1 MTMAAIVATVAAL
14 SFAGGAALGGFVG
27 CAAMAYQHGRKLG
40 QMEGEYRAQM
50 RVMLIRVQEYASCD
64 LRTPREAETVRLV
77 QDLLVENGQ
86 YTR

>member
-1 MTMAAIVATVAAL
+1 MTAVSVVAAVSAFVVGL
-14 SFAGGAALGGFVG
+14 ALGGFAG
-27 CAAMAYQHGRKLG
+27 CGAMAYRHGRKLG

-50 RVMLIRVQEYASCD
+50 RVMLIRVQDYAACD